1 MELKLN
7 LSSSPHIRSKDKTS
21 TIMRDVVIALTPAT
35 LFGIY
40 IFGMNALMV
49 VAVSIITAV
58 LTEAGIQKLRNKKI
72 TITDWS
78 AVVTGLLLAMN
89 MPGGSPWWLAVI
101 GAVFAI
107 AIAKHA
113 FGGLGHN
120 FINPAL
126 AARAFIMSGWMGRMT
141 GYTTPKIHEIS
152 QATPLNVIK
161 GAFSLD
167 TSALSQFKDV
177 YDAALANVQSTASL
191 GDMFFGNIGGVIGET
206 SALLLILGGLYLL
219 LRGVIS
225 YRIPT
230 FYIGTVA
237 ILSFFLYGFNLELVA
252 YLLLGGGLMLG
263 AFFMATDY
271 SSSPINPKG
280 QIIFA
285 IGCGI
290 LTVVI
295 RRFGGYPEGVSY
307 SILLM
312 NVAAPLIEKYS
323 SPKVFGGGK

>member
-1 MELKLN
+1 MEHKLN
-7 LSSSPHIRSKDKTS
+7 LSSSPHIRSNDKTS

-35 LFGIY
+35 LYGFY
-40 IFGMNALMV
+40 IFGMHAVMV
-49 VAVSIITAV
+49 VALTIIAAV
-58 LTEAGIQKLRNKKI
+58 VTEALMCKLRKRPI
-72 TITDWS
+72 TIGDWS

-89 MPGGSPWWLAVI
+89 LPANATWWMAIV
-101 GAVFAI
+101 GAIFAI

-120 FINPAL
+120 FVNPAL
-126 AARAFIMSGWMGRMT
+126 AARAFLMSGWMGRMT
-141 GYTTPKIHEIS
+141 AYTVPKLHTVS
-152 QATPLNVIK
+152 QATPLNVVK
-161 GAFSLD
+161 QAMAEGGNGLEALRGA
-167 TSALSQFKDV
+167 DV
-177 YDAALANVQSTASL
+177 TLA
-191 GDMFFGNIGGVIGET
+191 DMFLGNIGGVIGET
-206 SALLLILGGLYLL
+206 SALLLILGGLYLIF
-219 LRGVIS
+219 RGVIT

-237 ILSFFLYGFNLELVA
+237 VLSFFLYGFDLELVL
-252 YLLLGGGLMLG
+252 YMLFGGGLMLG

-271 SSSPINPKG
+271 ASSPINPKG

-290 LTVVI
+290 LTVII

>member
-1 MELKLN
+1 MEHKLN
-7 LSSSPHIRSKDKTS
+7 LSSSPHIRSNDNTS
-21 TIMRDVVIALTPAT
+21 TIMRDVVIALTPAAI
-35 LFGIY
+35 FGIY
-40 IFGMNALMV
+40 IFGLNALWVIMATV
-49 VAVSIITAV
+49 VTSIV
-58 LTEAGIQKLRNKKI
+58 TEALIQKLRGRPVSIN
-72 TITDWS
+72 DWS

-89 MPGGSPWWLAVI
+89 LPAFEMKPWEFQFYLPII

-126 AARAFIMSGWMGRMT
+126 AARAFLMSGWMGRMT
-141 GYTTPKIHEIS
+141 GYTVPKLHTIS

-161 GAFSLD
+161 QAIADGGNGLD
-167 TSALSQFKDV
+167 AVKE
-177 YDAALANVQSTASL
+177 TASI
-191 GDMFFGNIGGVIGET
+191 GDMFFGQIGGVIGET
-206 SALLLILGGLYLL
+206 SAILLLLGGLYLIF
-219 LRGVIS
+219 RGVIS
-225 YRIPT
+225 YRIPV

-237 ILSFFLYGFNLELVA
+237 LLSFFLYGFDLELVL

-285 IGCGI
+285 VGCGL
-290 LTVVI
+290 LTVII

>member
-7 LSSSPHIRSKDKTS
+7 LSSSPHIRSNDKTS
-21 TIMRDVVIALTPAT
+21 TIMRDVVLALTPAT
-35 LFGIY
+35 LYGMY
-40 IFGMNALMV
+40 IFGMNAVMV
-49 VAVSIITAV
+49 VAISIITAV

-141 GYTTPKIHEIS
+141 GYTTPKLHEIS
-152 QATPLNVIK
+152 QATPLNIIK
-161 GAFSLD
+161 GALD
-167 TSALSQFKDV
+167 TD
-177 YDAALANVQSTASL
+177 ALAAVKESASL
-191 GDMFFGNIGGVIGET
+191 GDMFLGNIGGVIGET
-206 SALLLILGGLYLL
+206 SALLLILGGLYLIF
-219 LRGVIS
+219 RGVIT

-237 ILSFFLYGFNLELVA
+237 LLSFFLYGFDVELVA

-290 LTVVI
+290 LTVII

>member
-1 MELKLN
+1 MEHKLN
-7 LSSSPHIRSKDKTS
+7 LSSSPHIRSKDQTS
-21 TIMRDVVIALTPAT
+21 VIMRDVVIALTPAT

-40 IFGMNALMV
+40 IFGVHALWV
-49 VAVSIITAV
+49 VAISIIASMAV
-58 LTEAGIQKLRNKKI
+58 EAGMLKLRNRPI
-72 TITDWS
+72 TLTDWS
-78 AVVTGLLLAMN
+78 AAVTGLLLAMN
-89 MPGGSPWWLAVI
+89 LPSNVPLWMPIV
-101 GAVFAI
+101 GAIFAI

-126 AARAFIMSGWMGRMT
+126 AARAFLMSGWMGRMT
-141 GYTTPKIHEIS
+141 SYVDPKLDVIS

-161 GAFSLD
+161 EALKLNPDSLENVSNIYE
-167 TSALSQFKDV
+167 SAAVTVAEK
-177 YDAALANVQSTASL
+177 ASL

-206 SALLLILGGLYLL
+206 SALLLILGGLYLIF
-219 LRGVIS
+219 RGVIT
-225 YRIPT
+225 YRIPV

-237 ILSFFLYGFNLELVA
+237 VLSFFMYGFNLELVM

-290 LTVVI
+290 LTVII

-312 NVAAPLIEKYS
+312 NVASPLIEKYS

>member
-1 MELKLN
+1 MEHKLN
-7 LSSSPHIRSKDKTS
+7 LSSSPHIRSNDKTS
-21 TIMRDVVIALTPAT
+21 TIMRDVVIALTPAAI
-35 LFGIY
+35 FGIY
-40 IFGMNALMV
+40 IFGLNALWVIMATV
-49 VAVSIITAV
+49 VTSIIT
-58 LTEAGIQKLRNKKI
+58 EALIQKLRGRPV
-72 TITDWS
+72 TINDWS

-89 MPGGSPWWLAVI
+89 LPAFKMNPLEFQFYLPII

-126 AARAFIMSGWMGRMT
+126 AARAFLMSGWMGRMT
-141 GYTTPKIHEIS
+141 GYTVPKLHTIS

-161 GAFSLD
+161 QAIADGGNGLD
-167 TSALSQFKDV
+167 AVKE
-177 YDAALANVQSTASL
+177 TASL
-191 GDMFFGNIGGVIGET
+191 GDMFFGQIGGVIGET
-206 SALLLILGGLYLL
+206 SAILLLLGGLYLIF
-219 LRGVIS
+219 RGVIS
-225 YRIPT
+225 YRIPV

-237 ILSFFLYGFNLELVA
+237 LLSFFLYGFDLELVL

-285 IGCGI
+285 IGCGL
-290 LTVVI
+290 LTVII

>member
-1 MELKLN
+1 MEHKLN
-7 LSSSPHIRSKDKTS
+7 LSSSPHIRSNDKTS
-21 TIMRDVVIALTPAT
+21 TIMRDVVIALTPAAI
-35 LFGIY
+35 FGIY
-40 IFGMNALMV
+40 IFGLNALWVIMATV
-49 VAVSIITAV
+49 VTSIIT
-58 LTEAGIQKLRNKKI
+58 EALIQKLRGKPV
-72 TITDWS
+72 TINDWS

-89 MPGGSPWWLAVI
+89 LPAFKMNPLEFQFYLPII

-126 AARAFIMSGWMGRMT
+126 AARAFLMSGWMGRMT
-141 GYTTPKIHEIS
+141 GYTVPKLHTIS

-161 GAFSLD
+161 QAIADGGNGLD
-167 TSALSQFKDV
+167 AVKE
-177 YDAALANVQSTASL
+177 TASL
-191 GDMFFGNIGGVIGET
+191 GDMFFGQIGGVIGET
-206 SALLLILGGLYLL
+206 SALLLLLGGIYLIF
-219 LRGVIS
+219 RGVIN
-225 YRIPT
+225 YRIPV

-237 ILSFFLYGFNLELVA
+237 LLSFFLYGFDLELVL

-285 IGCGI
+285 IGCGL
-290 LTVVI
+290 LTVII

>member
-1 MELKLN
+1 MEYKLN
-7 LSSSPHIRSKDKTS
+7 LSSSPHIRSNDKTS

-35 LFGIY
+35 IYGIY

-49 VAVSIITAV
+49 VALAIISSV
-58 LTEAGIQKLRNKKI
+58 LCEALMQKLRNRPI
-72 TITDWS
+72 TINDWS
-78 AVVTGLLLAMN
+78 AIVTGLLLAMN
-89 MPGGSPWWLAVI
+89 LPANATWWMVVI
-101 GAVFAI
+101 GSVFAI

-126 AARAFIMSGWMGRMT
+126 AARAFLMSGWLGRMT
-141 GYTTPKIHEIS
+141 SYTVPKLHTIS

-161 GAFSLD
+161 QAM
-167 TSALSQFKDV
+167 
-177 YDAALANVQSTASL
+177 DAGNNGLEAVRETASL
-191 GDMFFGNIGGVIGET
+191 SDMLFGNIGGVIGET
-206 SALLLILGGLYLL
+206 SALLLILGGIYLIF
-219 LRGVIS
+219 RGVITF
-225 YRIPT
+225 RIPV

-237 ILSFFLYGFNLELVA
+237 ILSFFLYGFDLELVM

-271 SSSPINPKG
+271 SSSPINPRG
-280 QIIFA
+280 QMIFA
-285 IGCGI
+285 IGCGV
-290 LTVVI
+290 LTVII

>member
-1 MELKLN
+1 MEHMLH

-21 TIMRDVVIALTPAT
+21 TIMRDVVIALIPAT
-35 LFGIY
+35 AYGIY
-40 IFGMNALMV
+40 IFGIKALYV
-49 VAVSIITAV
+49 VLASVITSILV
-58 LTEAGIQKLRNKKI
+58 EAGIQKLRKQKV
-72 TITDWS
+72 TISDWS

-89 MPGGSPWWLAVI
+89 IPGSAPIWIPIV
-101 GAVFAI
+101 GAIFAI

-126 AARAFIMSGWMGRMT
+126 AARAFLMSGWMGRMT
-141 GYTTPKIHEIS
+141 SYTVPELHTVS
-152 QATPLNVIK
+152 QATPLNLIK
-161 GAFSLD
+161 QALD
-167 TSALSQFKDV
+167 NGGD
-177 YDAALANVQSTASL
+177 ALAAVRESASL

-206 SALLLILGGLYLL
+206 SALLLILGGLYLIF
-219 LRGVIS
+219 RGVIT

-237 ILSFFLYGFNLELVA
+237 ILSFFLYGFDLELVL

-285 IGCGI
+285 VGCGL
-290 LTVVI
+290 LTVII

>member
-7 LSSSPHIRSKDKTS
+7 LSSSPHIRSNDKTS
-21 TIMRDVVIALTPAT
+21 TIMRDVVLALTPAT
-35 LFGIY
+35 LYGMY
-40 IFGMNALMV
+40 IFGMNAVMV
-49 VAVSIITAV
+49 VAISIITAV

-141 GYTTPKIHEIS
+141 GYTTPKLHEIS

-161 GAFSLD
+161 GALD
-167 TSALSQFKDV
+167 TD
-177 YDAALANVQSTASL
+177 ALAAVKETASL

-206 SALLLILGGLYLL
+206 SALLLILGGLYLIF
-219 LRGVIS
+219 RGVIT

-237 ILSFFLYGFNLELVA
+237 LLSLFLYGFDVELVA

-290 LTVVI
+290 LTVII

>member
-1 MELKLN
+1 MEHQLH
-7 LSSSPHIRSKDKTS
+7 LSSSPHIRSKDSTS
-21 TIMRDVVIALTPAT
+21 RIMRDVVIALMPAT

-40 IFGMNALMV
+40 IFGWNALMV
-49 VAVSIITAV
+49 CLVAVATAV
-58 LTEAGIQKLRNKKI
+58 AVEAGVQKMRGKKI
-72 TITDWS
+72 TINDWS

-89 MPGGSPWWLAVI
+89 MPGGAPWWLAVI
-101 GAVFAI
+101 GSFFAI

-126 AARAFIMSGWMGRMT
+126 AARAFITSGWMGRMT
-141 GYTTPKIHEIS
+141 AYTVPKVHEVS

-161 GAFSLD
+161 QSILDGKSDFNSVKESFSL
-167 TSALSQFKDV
+167 A
-177 YDAALANVQSTASL
+177 
-191 GDMFFGNIGGVIGET
+191 DMFFGNIGGVIGET
-206 SALLLILGGLYLL
+206 SAVLLILGGLYLL
-219 LRGVIS
+219 FRGVIT
-225 YRIPT
+225 YRVPT

-237 ILSFFLYGFNLELVA
+237 LLSFFLYGFDIELVA

-271 SSSPINPKG
+271 SSSPTNPKG

-290 LTVVI
+290 LTVII

-312 NVAAPLIEKYS
+312 NVAAPLIEKYTA
-323 SPKVFGGGK
+323 PKLFGGVKS

>member
-1 MELKLN
+1 MEHKLN
-7 LSSSPHIRSKDKTS
+7 LSSSPHIRSNDKTS

-35 LFGIY
+35 LYGFY
-40 IFGMNALMV
+40 IFGMNAVMV
-49 VAVSIITAV
+49 VALTIIAAV
-58 LTEAGIQKLRNKKI
+58 VTEALMCKLRKRPI
-72 TITDWS
+72 TIGDWS

-89 MPGGSPWWLAVI
+89 LPANATWWMAIV
-101 GAVFAI
+101 GAIFAI

-120 FINPAL
+120 FVNPAL
-126 AARAFIMSGWMGRMT
+126 AARAFLMSGWMGRMT
-141 GYTTPKIHEIS
+141 AYTVPKLHTVS
-152 QATPLNVIK
+152 QATPLNVVKQAMAEGGNGLEALK
-161 GAFSLD
+161 GA
-167 TSALSQFKDV
+167 DV
-177 YDAALANVQSTASL
+177 TLA
-191 GDMFFGNIGGVIGET
+191 DMFLGNIGGVIGET
-206 SALLLILGGLYLL
+206 SALLLILGGLYLIF
-219 LRGVIS
+219 RGVIT

-237 ILSFFLYGFNLELVA
+237 VLSFFLYGFDLELVL
-252 YLLLGGGLMLG
+252 YMLLGGGLMLG

-271 SSSPINPKG
+271 ASSPINPKG

-290 LTVVI
+290 LTVII

>member
-1 MELKLN
+1 MEHKLN
-7 LSSSPHIRSKDKTS
+7 LSSSPHIRSNDKTS
-21 TIMRDVVIALTPAT
+21 TIMRDVVFALIPAT
-35 LFGIY
+35 AWGLYVFGL
-40 IFGMNALMV
+40 NAVMV
-49 VAVSIITAV
+49 TAVAIITAIV
-58 LTEAGIQKLRNKKI
+58 TEILMCKLRNRPS
-72 TITDWS
+72 TIKDWS

-89 MPGGSPWWLAVI
+89 MPGNSPWWLAVI
-101 GAVFAI
+101 GSFFAI

-141 GYTTPKIHEIS
+141 AYTTPKLHEVS

-161 GAFSLD
+161 
-167 TSALSQFKDV
+167 SALSLDGEALAGYKDV
-177 YDAALANVQSTASL
+177 YEAALMNVKEAASL

-206 SALLLILGGLYLL
+206 SALLLILGGLYLIF
-219 LRGVIS
+219 RGVIT

-237 ILSFFLYGFNLELVA
+237 LLSFFLYGFNLELVI
-252 YLLLGGGLMLG
+252 YSLLGGGLMLG

-271 SSSPINPKG
+271 ASSPINPKG

-307 SILLM
+307 SILFM

>member
-1 MELKLN
+1 MEHKLN
-7 LSSSPHIRSKDKTS
+7 LSSSPHIRSTDKTS

-35 LFGIY
+35 LYGFY
-40 IFGMNALMV
+40 IFGMNAVMV
-49 VAVSIITAV
+49 VALTILAAV
-58 LTEAGIQKLRNKKI
+58 ATEALMCKMRKRPI
-72 TITDWS
+72 TIGDWS

-89 MPGGSPWWLAVI
+89 LPANATWWMAIV

-126 AARAFIMSGWMGRMT
+126 AARAFLMSGWMGRMT
-141 GYTTPKIHEIS
+141 AYTVPKLHTVS
-152 QATPLNVIK
+152 QATPLNVVKQAMASGGNGLDALK
-161 GAFSLD
+161 GA
-167 TSALSQFKDV
+167 DV
-177 YDAALANVQSTASL
+177 TLA
-191 GDMFFGNIGGVIGET
+191 DMFLGNIGGVIGET
-206 SALLLILGGLYLL
+206 SALLLILGGLYLIF
-219 LRGVIS
+219 RGVIT

-237 ILSFFLYGFNLELVA
+237 ILTFFLYGFDLELTL
-252 YLLLGGGLMLG
+252 YMLLGGGLMLG

-271 SSSPINPKG
+271 ASSPINPKG

-285 IGCGI
+285 IGCGL
-290 LTVVI
+290 LTVII

>member
-1 MELKLN
+1 MEHQLH

-21 TIMRDVVIALTPAT
+21 TIMRDVVIALMPAT
-35 LFGIY
+35 VFGIY
-40 IFGMNALMV
+40 IFGWNALMV
-49 VAVSIITAV
+49 CLVAV
-58 LTEAGIQKLRNKKI
+58 LTAVGVEAGIQAMRGKKI
-72 TITDWS
+72 TISDWS
-78 AVVTGLLLAMN
+78 AVVTGLLVAMN
-89 MPGGSPWWLAVI
+89 MPGNSPWWLVVI
-101 GAVFAI
+101 GSFFAI

-141 GYTTPKIHEIS
+141 SYTLPKVHDVS

-161 GAFSLD
+161 QSLAEGKD
-167 TSALSQFKDV
+167 ALEAVSGSF
-177 YDAALANVQSTASL
+177 SL

-206 SALLLILGGLYLL
+206 SSLLLILGGLYLIF
-219 LRGVIS
+219 RGVIT
-225 YRIPT
+225 YRIPA

-237 ILSFFLYGFNLELVA
+237 VLSFFLYGFDIELVA
-252 YLLLGGGLMLG
+252 YLVLGGGLMLG

-271 SSSPINPKG
+271 SSSPTTPKG

-285 IGCGI
+285 IGCGL
-290 LTVVI
+290 LTVII
-295 RRFGGYPEGVSY
+295 RRYGGYPEGVSY

-312 NVAAPLIEKYS
+312 NVAAPLIEKYTA
-323 SPKVFGGGK
+323 PKVFGGAKK

>member
-1 MELKLN
+1 MEHKLN
-7 LSSSPHIRSKDKTS
+7 LSSSPHIRSNDKTS
-21 TIMRDVVIALTPAT
+21 TIMRDVVIALTPAAI
-35 LFGIY
+35 FGIY
-40 IFGMNALMV
+40 IFGLNALWVIMATV
-49 VAVSIITAV
+49 VTSIIT
-58 LTEAGIQKLRNKKI
+58 EALIQKLRGKPV
-72 TITDWS
+72 TINDWS

-89 MPGGSPWWLAVI
+89 LPAFKMNPLEFQFYLPII

-126 AARAFIMSGWMGRMT
+126 AARAFLMSGWMGRMT
-141 GYTTPKIHEIS
+141 GYTVPKLHTIS

-161 GAFSLD
+161 QAIADGGNGLD
-167 TSALSQFKDV
+167 AVKE
-177 YDAALANVQSTASL
+177 TASL
-191 GDMFFGNIGGVIGET
+191 GDMFFGQIGGVIGET
-206 SALLLILGGLYLL
+206 SAILLLLGGLYLIF
-219 LRGVIS
+219 RGVIN
-225 YRIPT
+225 YRIPV

-237 ILSFFLYGFNLELVA
+237 LLSFFLYGFDLELVL

-285 IGCGI
+285 IGCGL
-290 LTVVI
+290 LTVII

>member
-1 MELKLN
+1 MEHKLV
-7 LSSSPHIRSKDKTS
+7 LSSSPHIRSNDKAS
-21 TIMRDVVIALTPAT
+21 TIMRDVVIALLPAT
-35 LFGIY
+35 AYGIY

-49 VAVSIITAV
+49 CVVSIMTAI
-58 LTEAGIQKLRNKKI
+58 LAEAGMQKIRKKPI
-72 TITDWS
+72 TINDWS

-89 MPGGSPWWLAVI
+89 IPASAPWWIPFI
-101 GAVFAI
+101 GAIFAI
-107 AIAKHA
+107 VIAKHA

-126 AARAFIMSGWMGRMT
+126 AARAFLMSGWMGRMT
-141 GYTTPKIHEIS
+141 SYTTPKLHEIS

-161 GAFSLD
+161 TGINEGKTIADSLA
-167 TSALSQFKDV
+167 SLSDKI
-177 YDAALANVQSTASL
+177 SL

-206 SALLLILGGLYLL
+206 SALLLILGGLYLIF
-219 LRGVIS
+219 RGVIT

-237 ILSFFLYGFNLELVA
+237 ILSYLLYGFDLEMVV

-285 IGCGI
+285 IGCGL
-290 LTVVI
+290 LTVII

-323 SPKVFGGGK
+323 APKVFGGVK

>member
-1 MELKLN
+1 MEHKLN
-7 LSSSPHIRSKDKTS
+7 LSSSPHIRSNDKTS
-21 TIMRDVVIALTPAT
+21 TIMRDVVIALTPAAI
-35 LFGIY
+35 FGIY
-40 IFGMNALMV
+40 IFGLNALWVIMATV
-49 VAVSIITAV
+49 VTSIIT
-58 LTEAGIQKLRNKKI
+58 EALMQKLRGKPV
-72 TITDWS
+72 TINDWS

-89 MPGGSPWWLAVI
+89 LPAFKMNPLEFQFYLPII

-126 AARAFIMSGWMGRMT
+126 AARAFLMSGWMGRMT
-141 GYTTPKIHEIS
+141 GYTVPKLHTIS

-161 GAFSLD
+161 QAIADGGNGLD
-167 TSALSQFKDV
+167 AVKE
-177 YDAALANVQSTASL
+177 TASL
-191 GDMFFGNIGGVIGET
+191 GDMFFGQIGGVIGET
-206 SALLLILGGLYLL
+206 SALLLLLGGIYLIV
-219 LRGVIS
+219 RGVIN
-225 YRIPT
+225 YRIPV

-237 ILSFFLYGFNLELVA
+237 LLSFFLYGFDLELVL

-280 QIIFA
+280 QILFA
-285 IGCGI
+285 IGCGL
-290 LTVVI
+290 LTVII

>member
-1 MELKLN
+1 MEHKLN
-7 LSSSPHIRSKDKTS
+7 LSSSPHIRSVDKTS

-35 LFGIY
+35 IFGIY
-40 IFGMNALMV
+40 IFGWNALMV
-49 VAVSIITAV
+49 VALAIITSVAC
-58 LTEAGIQKLRNKKI
+58 EALIQKIRKKPI
-72 TITDWS
+72 SINDWS

-89 MPGGSPWWLAVI
+89 LPGNSTWWMVVI

-126 AARAFIMSGWMGRMT
+126 AARAFLMSGWLGRMT
-141 GYTTPKIHEIS
+141 NYTVPKLHTVS

-161 GAFSLD
+161 Q
-167 TSALSQFKDV
+167 ALEGGN
-177 YDAALANVQSTASL
+177 ALEAVRDTASL

-206 SALLLILGGLYLL
+206 SALLLILGGLYLIF
-219 LRGVIS
+219 RGVIT

-237 ILSFFLYGFNLELVA
+237 ILSFFLYGFDLELVM
-252 YLLLGGGLMLG
+252 YLLFGGGLMLG

-290 LTVVI
+290 LTVII
-295 RRFGGYPEGVSY
+295 RRYGGYPEGVSY